1 MYFFNLLWKYQL
13 EETFFLLF
21 FYILRNLPINTV
33 LRLGQLAFVKPLFF
47 ISLSAQLFFMHYLI
61 ESWSFEKGR
70 DYNYLHFTDKEIE
83 T

>member
-61 ESWSFEKGR
+61 ES
-70 DYNYLHFTDKEIE
+70 
-83 T
+83 